1 MATQRASGGGYSSSS
16 SPPPIVTALLLVG
29 AVGWSIGL
37 LVREGMM
44 TWPPTHLL
52 ACLATVAG
60 ALALV
65 GPLVLSRAGRGGAR
79 GLGELLWLTGG
90 LLIWIFNIVEL
101 LGGHRRTLNWT
112 TPLGERTMGLIIL
125 AVLLAGLRAGLAG
138 RDWSWTNVTG
148 WALGVFWVGLAFAT
162 WFLPSDSGWMAGM
175 ASR

>member
-1 MATQRASGGGYSSSS
+1 MASKRAPGGGSPS
-16 SPPPIVTALLLVG
+16 SPPPIITALLLVG

-37 LVREGMM
+37 LVRKGMV

-52 ACLATVAG
+52 SCLATIAG

-65 GPLVLSRAGRGGAR
+65 GPFILSRAGRGGG

-90 LLIWIFNIVEL
+90 LLIWIFNIVGVA
-101 LGGHRRTLNWT
+101 GGRLTTLNWA

-148 WALGVFWVGLAFAT
+148 WALGVFWVGLAFAS
-162 WFLPSDSGWMAGM
+162 WFLSPDSGLGAGLVL
-175 ASR
+175 R

>member
-1 MATQRASGGGYSSSS
+1 MASKRASGGASSS
-16 SPPPIVTALLLVG
+16 SPPPIVIALLLVG
-29 AVGWSIGL
+29 ALGWSLGL
-37 LVREGMM
+37 LVRRGMM

-52 ACLATVAG
+52 SCLATVAG

-65 GPLVLSRAGRGGAR
+65 GPFILSRAGRGGG

-90 LLIWIFNIVEL
+90 LLIWIFNIVAIV
-101 LGGHRRTLNWT
+101 GGNLRPLNWA

-148 WALGVFWVGLAFAT
+148 WALGLFWVGLALAT
-162 WFLPSDSGWMAGM
+162 WFLGPDSGLGAGLVV
-175 ASR
+175 R

>member
-1 MATQRASGGGYSSSS
+1 MASKRAPSGGGSSS

-37 LVREGMM
+37 LVRKGMV

-52 ACLATVAG
+52 SCLATIAG
-60 ALALV
+60 GLALV
-65 GPLVLSRAGRGGAR
+65 GPFILSRTGRGGG

-90 LLIWIFNIVEL
+90 ILIWIFNIVAIA
-101 LGGHRRTLNWT
+101 GGNLKSVNWA
-112 TPLGERTMGLIIL
+112 TPLGERAMGLIML

-148 WALGVFWVGLAFAT
+148 WALGLFWVGLALAT
-162 WFLPSDSGWMAGM
+162 WVLAPESGLGAGLV
-175 ASR
+175 SR